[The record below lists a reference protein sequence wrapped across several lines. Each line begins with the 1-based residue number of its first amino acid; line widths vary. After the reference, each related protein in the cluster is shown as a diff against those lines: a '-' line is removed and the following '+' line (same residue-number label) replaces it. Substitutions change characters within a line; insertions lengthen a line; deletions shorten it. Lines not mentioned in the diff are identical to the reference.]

1 MRIWPTGFPLLD
13 DVLGGGLR
21 AGALNL
27 LAGPQGQGKTTMALQ
42 IARNAVAAG
51 RAAIFFSFE
60 LDAEALL
67 QRLIALESGL
77 IGGIQRPGPDQ
88 RARAPSRAPTAAP
101 AGCPRRLAGTAGIE
115 AIMRIQGY
123 ADRLVVHR
131 STTTQ
136 TDIPTI
142 ANAVKEVVGETG
154 QPPLI
159 IVDYLQKVKFDD
171 PRLSDEES
179 ITKITEQLKDLAIDF
194 EAPVFAVAAA
204 DKKGLEPG
212 QRMRA
217 RHLRGG
223 TALAYEPDVVLIMN
237 TKSDVVARNHLLFDV
252 NGLEQVPRVDRH
264 HGREEPPGPRR
275 GRAGVPQAVPA
286 GPLRDRG
293 QDRRRAARRGTP
305 LRRPLRRPVWP
316 VRVME
321 SPPERAMFALSGQPA

>member
-1 MRIWPTGFPLLD
+1 VRIWPTGFPLLD
-13 DVLGGGLR
+13 DTLGGGLR
-21 AGALNL
+21 AGALNV
-27 LAGPQGQGKTTMALQ
+27 LAGPQGQGKTTMSLQ

-77 IGGIQRPGPDQ
+77 IGGITAPGLTQVRGAFEGQDGVGGLPE
-88 RARAPSRAPTAAP
+88 
-101 AGCPRRLAGTAGIE
+101 RLAGTAGIE

-131 STTTQ
+131 STTTA

-142 ANAVKEVVGETG
+142 AAAVKEVHGETG
-154 QPPLI
+154 QPPLV

-171 PRLSDEES
+171 ARLSDEES

-194 EAPVFAVAAA
+194 EAPVLAVAAA
-204 DKKGLEPG
+204 DKQGLEPG

-252 NGLEQVPRVDRH
+252 NGLDRYREWTVISVEKNRQGHDGVELEFRKRFAQGRFETQGKLVAEQLV
-264 HGREEPPGPRR
+264 EER
-275 GRAGVPQAVPA
+275 
-286 GPLRDRG
+286 LFSDK
-293 QDRRRAARRGTP
+293 
-305 LRRPLRRPVWP
+305 
-316 VRVME
+316 
-321 SPPERAMFALSGQPA
+321 

>member
-1 MRIWPTGFPLLD
+1 VRIWPTGFPLLD

-77 IGGIQRPGPDQ
+77 IGGIHAPGLTNV
-88 RARAPSRAPTAAP
+88 RAAFEGADGG
-101 AGCPRRLAGTAGIE
+101 AGGLPERLAGTAGIE

-142 ANAVKEVVGETG
+142 AQAVKEVHGETG

-252 NGLEQVPRVDRH
+252 NGLDKYREWTVISVEKNRQGHDSVELEFRKRFAQGRFETAGKLVAEQLVEERIFADR
-264 HGREEPPGPRR
+264 
-275 GRAGVPQAVPA
+275 
-286 GPLRDRG
+286 
-293 QDRRRAARRGTP
+293 
-305 LRRPLRRPVWP
+305 
-316 VRVME
+316 
-321 SPPERAMFALSGQPA
+321 

>member
-77 IGGIQRPGPDQ
+77 IGGIHAPGLTSV
-88 RARAPSRAPTAAP
+88 RAAFEGADGG
-101 AGCPRRLAGTAGIE
+101 AGGLPERLAGTAGIE

-142 ANAVKEVVGETG
+142 AQAVKEVHGETG

-252 NGLEQVPRVDRH
+252 NGLERF
-264 HGREEPPGPRR
+264 REWTVITVEKNRQGHDAIELEFRKR
-275 GRAGVPQAVPA
+275 FAAGT
-286 GPLRDRG
+286 LRDRG

-305 LRRPLRRPVWP
+305 VRRPLRRP
-316 VRVME
+316 
-321 SPPERAMFALSGQPA
+321 SGLFG

>member
-42 IARNAVAAG
+42 VARNAVAAG

-77 IGGIQRPGPDQ
+77 IGGIHAPGLTKV
-88 RARAPSRAPTAAP
+88 RAAFEGNDGG
-101 AGCPRRLAGTAGIE
+101 AGGLPERLAGTAGIE

-142 ANAVKEVVGETG
+142 ANAVK
-154 QPPLI
+154 
-159 IVDYLQKVKFDD
+159 
-171 PRLSDEES
+171 
-179 ITKITEQLKDLAIDF
+179 
-194 EAPVFAVAAA
+194 
-204 DKKGLEPG
+204 
-212 QRMRA
+212 
-217 RHLRGG
+217 
-223 TALAYEPDVVLIMN
+223 DVV
-237 TKSDVVARNHLLFDV
+237 R
-252 NGLEQVPRVDRH
+252 
-264 HGREEPPGPRR
+264 
-275 GRAGVPQAVPA
+275 
-286 GPLRDRG
+286 
-293 QDRRRAARRGTP
+293 
-305 LRRPLRRPVWP
+305 
-316 VRVME
+316 
-321 SPPERAMFALSGQPA
+321 

>member
-1 MRIWPTGFPLLD
+1 VDPKLTSLATILDRADARLRSPDSTVRIWPTGFPLLD

-21 AGALNL
+21 AGALNI

-42 IARNAVAAG
+42 MARNAVATG

-67 QRLIALESGL
+67 QRLISLEAGL
-77 IGGIQRPGPDQ
+77 IGGLNAPNLQRIRSAFEDNDGGIGGLPE
-88 RARAPSRAPTAAP
+88 
-101 AGCPRRLAGTAGIE
+101 RLAGTAGID
-115 AIMRIQGY
+115 ALMRIQGY

-142 ANAVKEVVGETG
+142 ANAVKQVVGETG

-159 IVDYLQKVKFDD
+159 IVDYLQKVMFDD
-171 PRLSDEES
+171 SRLTEDES

-194 EAPVFAVAAA
+194 EAPVFAIAAA
-204 DKKGLEPG
+204 DKLGLEPG

-217 RHLRGG
+217 RHMRGG

-252 NGLEQVPRVDRH
+252 NGLDRYREWTVITVEKNRQGHDAVELEFRKRFSQGRFETEGKIVAEQLV
-264 HGREEPPGPRR
+264 EER
-275 GRAGVPQAVPA
+275 
-286 GPLRDRG
+286 LFSD
-293 QDRRRAARRGTP
+293 
-305 LRRPLRRPVWP
+305 
-316 VRVME
+316 
-321 SPPERAMFALSGQPA
+321 

>member
-1 MRIWPTGFPLLD
+1 VRIWPTGFPLID

-77 IGGIQRPGPDQ
+77 IGGI
-88 RARAPSRAPTAAP
+88 RAPGLTKVREAFEGNDGG
-101 AGCPRRLAGTAGIE
+101 AGGLPERLAGTAGIE

-142 ANAVKEVVGETG
+142 ANAVKDVVGETG

-159 IVDYLQKVKFDD
+159 VVDYLQKVKFDD
-171 PRLSDEES
+171 ARLSDEEA

-252 NGLEQVPRVDRH
+252 NGLDRYREWTVITVEKNRQGHDAVELEFRKMFQQGRFETEGKIVAEQLVEERLFADR
-264 HGREEPPGPRR
+264 
-275 GRAGVPQAVPA
+275 
-286 GPLRDRG
+286 
-293 QDRRRAARRGTP
+293 
-305 LRRPLRRPVWP
+305 
-316 VRVME
+316 
-321 SPPERAMFALSGQPA
+321 

>member
-1 MRIWPTGFPLLD
+1 MRIWPTGFPLID

-77 IGGIQRPGPDQ
+77 IGGIHAPGLTKVRDGLRRQRRRRPG
-88 RARAPSRAPTAAP
+88 
-101 AGCPRRLAGTAGIE
+101 GCPERLAGTAGIE

-171 PRLSDEES
+171 ARLSDEES

-252 NGLEQVPRVDRH
+252 NGLDKYREWTVITVEKNRQGHDAVELEFRKRFQQGRFETEGKIVAEQLVEERLFADR
-264 HGREEPPGPRR
+264 
-275 GRAGVPQAVPA
+275 
-286 GPLRDRG
+286 
-293 QDRRRAARRGTP
+293 
-305 LRRPLRRPVWP
+305 
-316 VRVME
+316 
-321 SPPERAMFALSGQPA
+321 

>member
-77 IGGIQRPGPDQ
+77 IGGIHAPGLTSVRSAFEGADGG
-88 RARAPSRAPTAAP
+88 
-101 AGCPRRLAGTAGIE
+101 AGGLPERLAGTAGIE

-142 ANAVKEVVGETG
+142 AQAVKEVHGETG

-252 NGLEQVPRVDRH
+252 NGLDTVPRVDRH

-275 GRAGVPQAVPA
+275 RRAGVPQALPA
-286 GPLRDRG
+286 GALRDRG
-293 QDRRRAARRGTP
+293 QDRRRAARRGAP
-305 LRRPLRRPVWP
+305 VRRSLRRLGSGH
-316 VRVME
+316 VRVVCDITRTGHVR
-321 SPPERAMFALSGQPA
+321 PFGPIA

>member
-1 MRIWPTGFPLLD
+1 
-13 DVLGGGLR
+13 
-21 AGALNL
+21 
-27 LAGPQGQGKTTMALQ
+27 
-42 IARNAVAAG
+42 
-51 RAAIFFSFE
+51 
-60 LDAEALL
+60 
-67 QRLIALESGL
+67 
-77 IGGIQRPGPDQ
+77 
-88 RARAPSRAPTAAP
+88 
-101 AGCPRRLAGTAGIE
+101 
-115 AIMRIQGY
+115 MRIQGY

-142 ANAVKEVVGETG
+142 AQAVKEVHGETG

-252 NGLEQVPRVDRH
+252 NGLERFREWTVITVEKNRQGHDAIELEFRKRFQQGRFETEGKIVAEQLVEERLFADR
-264 HGREEPPGPRR
+264 
-275 GRAGVPQAVPA
+275 
-286 GPLRDRG
+286 
-293 QDRRRAARRGTP
+293 
-305 LRRPLRRPVWP
+305 
-316 VRVME
+316 
-321 SPPERAMFALSGQPA
+321 